1 MKALKILFYITMTLF
16 FIIGIVVIYNNTNFW
31 KNRIYLSCEFNEI
44 SDGFALVIDKK
55 NKKVFWQGKA
65 ADQDR
70 KRKLNS
76 FTEVSI
82 DMSWVTKERVDV
94 HFFLDKLTGKFRM
107 SGKVV
112 EKEEFSFTGSCSE
125 KQRKF

>member
-1 MKALKILFYITMTLF
+1 MILFFLAVTVAIF
-16 FIIGIVVIYNNTNFW
+16 NNTNFW

-44 SDGFALVIDKK
+44 KDGFSLVIDKK
-55 NKKVFWQGKA
+55 NKIVLWQGKTA
-65 ADQDR
+65 NEDR

-94 HFFLDKLTGKFRM
+94 HFLLDKLTGKFRM
-107 SGKVV
+107 SGKIV
-112 EKEEFSFTGSCSE
+112 EKKEFSFTGSCSE
-125 KQRKF
+125 KQGKF